1 MMKNTLKRVALLAAL
16 VALIAPF
23 YTPAMHASP
32 VAQADR
38 AAPPADRPAPP
49 QAGRAPAA
57 APAVGEL
64 VRVDPDAKT
73 LSIKTAAGAEMMFR
87 YNDQTT
93 VTGSQKTVA
102 GLATM
107 RGSQLTVTYR
117 TEGTANIATMIEVR
131 DKA

>member
-1 MMKNTLKRVALLAAL
+1 ML
-16 VALIAPF
+16 
-23 YTPAMHASP
+23 
-32 VAQADR
+32 
-38 AAPPADRPAPP
+38 
-49 QAGRAPAA
+49 
-57 APAVGEL
+57 
-64 VRVDPDAKT
+64 
-73 LSIKTAAGAEMMFR
+73 FR

-93 VTGSQKTVA
+93 VTGSEKTVA

>member
-1 MMKNTLKRVALLAAL
+1 M
-16 VALIAPF
+16 
-23 YTPAMHASP
+23 
-32 VAQADR
+32 
-38 AAPPADRPAPP
+38 
-49 QAGRAPAA
+49 
-57 APAVGEL
+57 
-64 VRVDPDAKT
+64 DPDAKT

-87 YNDQTT
+87 YTDSTT

-107 RGSQLTVTYR
+107 RGSQLTVTYK